1 MAFVNI
7 RERSELGK
15 DLVLAPER
23 FDPRRDGLS
32 GWSGA
37 VSLGTVARSH
47 RKTVNPQSNG
57 SGMER
62 VIVLDTSDAREG
74 ILVGRKEVV
83 SGAEVGSTKK
93 IVPIGSVIVSR
104 LRPYL
109 RQVAFV
115 DGGLEGWQDG
125 VVVVCSTEFFVLTP
139 RDDKSIAFLAPFLL
153 SDSVQSVL
161 TASQEGGHHP
171 RFDEE
176 TLVSLPVPKPWLDE
190 SESLSNRMEEA
201 VRSYRKATTGVADLV
216 DVANGTLQKP
226 PKKIPRR
233 EGRGEAR

>member
-1 MAFVNI
+1 MAFFNVK
-7 RERSELGK
+7 ERSELGI

-23 FDPRRDGLS
+23 FDPRREGLS
-32 GWSGA
+32 GLSGA
-37 VSLGTVARSH
+37 VSLGTVARSQ
-47 RKTVNPQSNG
+47 RKIVNPRSNG

-83 SGAEVGSTKK
+83 SGAEIGSTKK
-93 IVPIGSVIVSR
+93 LVPIGSVIVSR

-115 DGGLEGWQDG
+115 DRGLEGWQDG
-125 VVVVCSTEFFVLTP
+125 VGVVCSTEFFVLTP

-161 TASQEGGHHP
+161 AASQEGGHHP

-176 TLVSLPVPKPWLDE
+176 TLVSLPVPNSWLVE
-190 SESLSNRMEEA
+190 RESLSSRMEEA
-201 VRSYRKATTGVADLV
+201 IRSYRSASTGIAELV
-216 DVANGTLQKP
+216 DMANGTLQKP
-226 PKKIPRR
+226 PKKKGPR
-233 EGRGEAR
+233 EG